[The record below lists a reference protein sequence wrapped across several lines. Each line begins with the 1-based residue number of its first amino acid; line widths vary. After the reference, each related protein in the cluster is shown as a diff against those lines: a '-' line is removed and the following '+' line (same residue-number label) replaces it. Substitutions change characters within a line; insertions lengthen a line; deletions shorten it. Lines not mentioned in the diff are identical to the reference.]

1 MKLTIQQVAEH
12 AGVGVGTVSRVLNN
26 HPSVRPETRDRV
38 RASMNELGYVPNPH
52 ARRVAGGRSY
62 TVSIVLPVISTDF
75 YLRLLSGLEKT
86 FEAHRYDSALF
97 PLLGR
102 ERLERYLTSSTL
114 AYQADGLVIA
124 SHNLAELYKDGV
136 LPTKQP
142 VVMVDAVSGQYDSV
156 HLDNRLG
163 GELAGRSLAGFD
175 GTMHVLTVHQS
186 LDEAFSSTVFPERIA
201 GFQAVIETAGRRLA
215 EGSPHTVGFNLD
227 SARTAAREIFTR
239 FKPPYNIFAGADLL
253 ALGIMD
259 EAERMDLELG
269 RDLRLVGFDDHPW
282 TPERGLTTLHQ
293 PVEAMGATAA
303 ELLMDR
309 LNGYAG
315 PPRQVRFEPRLVE
328 RASTMAGDQL
338 D

>member
-1 MKLTIQQVAEH
+1 M
-12 AGVGVGTVSRVLNN
+12 S
-26 HPSVRPETRDRV
+26 
-38 RASMNELGYVPNPH
+38 ELGYVPNPH

-102 ERLERYLTSSTL
+102 ERLERYLSSSTL

-142 VVMVDAVSGQYDSV
+142 VVMVDAMSGQYDSV
-156 HLDNRLG
+156 YLDNRLG
-163 GELAGRSLAGFD
+163 GEHAGRALAGFS
-175 GTMHVLTVHQS
+175 GSMHVFTVHQS
-186 LDEAFSSTVFPERIA
+186 LDEALSSTVFPDRVA
-201 GFQAVIETAGRRLA
+201 GFQSVIEAAGRRLA
-215 EGSPHTVGFNLD
+215 EGSPHTVAFNMD
-227 SARTAAREIFTR
+227 SARATARELFAR
-239 FKPPYNIFAGADLL
+239 FKPPINIFAGADLL
-253 ALGIMD
+253 ALGILE
-259 EAERMDLELG
+259 EAERAGLEVG
-269 RDLRLVGFDDHPW
+269 RDVRVVGFDDHPW
-282 TPERGLTTLHQ
+282 TAERSLTSLHQ

-315 PPRQVRFEPRLVE
+315 AARHVRFEPRLIE
-328 RASTMAGDQL
+328 RGSTLAMATL